1 MPLQVQFRRGTTQQ
15 NQSFTGAA
23 GEISVDTTLKQ
34 LRLHDGSTAGGS
46 ALPAVGTVNTF
57 TNTQVFNG
65 SASVVGSTFLNASE
79 TVSIVAAAPA
89 STTNF
94 YVNSGTVQLYTS
106 NAVNNWTTNIAF
118 GPSTS
123 FSTATSVGQAVTM
136 VLLTTQGASTAYY
149 NSAVQIDGTTS
160 GVTTYWQGGTAPTKG
175 YVSGIDAYT
184 YVVIKTAATPTYYVL
199 ASQTQF

>member
-1 MPLQVQFRRGTTQQ
+1 MPIQVQFRRGTTTQ
-15 NQSFTGAA
+15 NQSFTGAI

-46 ALPAVGTVNTF
+46 ALPAVGAVNTF

-65 SASVVGSTFLNASE
+65 STSVLGSNFLNAGE
-79 TVSIVAAAPA
+79 TVNIVAAAPA

-106 NAVNNWTTNIAF
+106 NAANNWTTNIAF
-118 GPSTS
+118 SPATA

-149 NSAVQIDGTTS
+149 NSAVQVDGTTS
-160 GVTTYWQGGTAPTKG
+160 GVTTLWQGGTAPTKG
-175 YVSGIDAYT
+175 YTSGIDAYT
-184 YVVIKTAATPTYYVL
+184 YVVIKTAATPTYTVL